1 MHTYN
6 YLLTTLFI
14 FYATLANATP
24 ESSLKLTS
32 QGAVALALQKNQ
44 SLQAARSAINE
55 AGAYSQYAGR
65 LDNPEL
71 NLGYASDRAFNNE
84 GEQSYSIGFEQRFP
98 ITNRL
103 KLLKNVS
110 AIEVKLAETELFDQ
124 QRMLIRDVES
134 SMALIAS
141 LDKQLSLL
149 NGMIRLQEEFA
160 AFMEKRIDTG
170 EASTLALNQI
180 RVALFSVKQEI
191 GNRTKE
197 RNRALGDLRSL
208 LGLEP
213 NRELEVLADSV
224 QMPTLPE
231 MEAFDLDDLK
241 QHPEYQLRAL
251 LADIAQEQTNLAK
264 ASRWADITVEIF
276 FEEEKSVD
284 EPEGLGRDRFF
295 GIGVSI
301 PLPLRSNYRG
311 EVKAS
316 RFREK
321 QIYHEMNAL
330 SLQLQNDAEA
340 LRSNAAAAYKQA
352 SSYKESALK
361 LVEQNH
367 KDINAAYAAGLV
379 DLGEVFRVQEQHLNI
394 QTAQLE
400 LWHELKQILIEWRA
414 ATARNLSTHSIGDL
428 SNETK

>member
-71 NLGYASDRAFNNE
+71 NLGYASDRAFNDE

>member
-14 FYATLANATP
+14 FYASLAHATP

-32 QGAVALALQKNQ
+32 QGAVALALQNNQ

-71 NLGYASDRAFNNE
+71 NLGYASDRAFNDE

-110 AIEVKLAETELFDQ
+110 AIEVKLAEAELLNQ
-124 QRMLIRDVES
+124 QRLLIRDVES

-149 NGMIRLQEEFA
+149 SGMIRLQEEFA
-160 AFMEKRIDTG
+160 AFMEKRIDAG
-170 EASTLALNQI
+170 EASTLALNQV

-191 GNRTKE
+191 ENRTKE

-213 NRELEVLADSV
+213 NRQLEVLADSV

-231 MEAFDLDDLK
+231 MEAFNLDDLK

-264 ASRWADITVEIF
+264 ASRWADIAVEVF

-311 EVKAS
+311 EVEAS

-321 QIYHEMNAL
+321 QIYHEMNAM

-352 SSYKESALK
+352 S
-361 LVEQNH
+361 
-367 KDINAAYAAGLV
+367 
-379 DLGEVFRVQEQHLNI
+379 
-394 QTAQLE
+394 T
-400 LWHELKQILIEWRA
+400 
-414 ATARNLSTHSIGDL
+414 
-428 SNETK
+428 TKKAH

>member
-1 MHTYN
+1 
-6 YLLTTLFI
+6 
-14 FYATLANATP
+14 
-24 ESSLKLTS
+24 
-32 QGAVALALQKNQ
+32 
-44 SLQAARSAINE
+44 
-55 AGAYSQYAGR
+55 
-65 LDNPEL
+65 
-71 NLGYASDRAFNNE
+71 
-84 GEQSYSIGFEQRFP
+84 
-98 ITNRL
+98 
-103 KLLKNVS
+103 
-110 AIEVKLAETELFDQ
+110 
-124 QRMLIRDVES
+124 
-134 SMALIAS
+134 
-141 LDKQLSLL
+141 
-149 NGMIRLQEEFA
+149 
-160 AFMEKRIDTG
+160 MEKRIDAG
-170 EASTLALNQI
+170 EASTLALNQV

-191 GNRTKE
+191 ENRTKE

-213 NRELEVLADSV
+213 DRELEVLADSV

-231 MEAFDLDDLK
+231 MEAFNLDDLK

-264 ASRWADITVEIF
+264 ASRWADIAVEIF

-284 EPEGLGRDRFF
+284 EPDGLGRDRFF

-311 EVKAS
+311 EVEAS

-321 QIYHEMNAL
+321 QIYHEMNAM

-352 SSYKESALK
+352 STYKESALK

-394 QTAQLE
+394 QTAQLD
-400 LWHELKQILIEWRA
+400 LWHELEQILIEWRA

>member
-84 GEQSYSIGFEQRFP
+84 REQSYSIGFEQRFP

>member
-1 MHTYN
+1 MHIYK
-6 YLLTTLFI
+6 YLLTTLLI
-14 FYATLANATP
+14 FPASLALTAP
-24 ESSLKLTS
+24 ESSLKITS
-32 QGAVALALQKNQ
+32 RDAVALALQKNQ
-44 SLQAARSAINE
+44 SLQAARATIDK
-55 AGAYSQYAGR
+55 AGALSQYAGR

-71 NLGYASDRAFNNE
+71 KLGYSSDHAFNDE

-110 AIEVKLAETELFDQ
+110 AIEVKLAEAELLNQ
-124 QRMLIRDVES
+124 QRLLIRDVES

-149 NGMIRLQEEFA
+149 SGMIRLQEEFA
-160 AFMEKRIDTG
+160 AFMEKRIDAG
-170 EASTLALNQI
+170 EASTLALNQV

-191 GNRTKE
+191 ENRTKE

-213 NRELEVLADSV
+213 DRELEVLADSV

-231 MEAFDLDDLK
+231 MEAFNLDDLR

-251 LADIAQEQTNLAK
+251 LADIAQEQTSLAK
-264 ASRWADITVEIF
+264 ASRWADIAVEIF

-311 EVKAS
+311 EVEAS

-321 QIYHEMNAL
+321 QIYHEMNAM

>member
-1 MHTYN
+1 M
-6 YLLTTLFI
+6 
-14 FYATLANATP
+14 
-24 ESSLKLTS
+24 
-32 QGAVALALQKNQ
+32 QKNQ